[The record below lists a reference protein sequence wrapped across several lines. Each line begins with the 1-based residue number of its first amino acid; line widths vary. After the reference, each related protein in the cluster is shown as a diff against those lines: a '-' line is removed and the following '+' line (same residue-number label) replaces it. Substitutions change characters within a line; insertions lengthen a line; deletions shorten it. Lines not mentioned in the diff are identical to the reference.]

1 MGGQRTKLV
10 EIDAAIERATLRRER
25 MQMLDRLGPAAG
37 LVSAALASG
46 ERGEWADARRSL
58 EKAEKILQIVLDEAS
73 DRVLVDDASRERAE
87 QLTQKEEGEERFND

>member
-1 MGGQRTKLV
+1 MGGQRTKLD

-25 MQMLDRLGPAAG
+25 MQLLDRLGPAAR
-37 LVSAALASG
+37 LVSAALAWG
-46 ERGEWADARRSL
+46 ERGDWADARRSL

-87 QLTQKEEGEERFND
+87 QLAQKEEGEERFND